1 MASTSSARAPTAARV
16 SLGRDPR
23 ARASRRAAA
32 APRASRASPPPGLA
46 FSSDADAID
55 PAEASA
61 VAGRAGDAAHAARL
75 RAVFSAREGVV
86 VGAFA
91 RLDGDGDGDAVPA
104 RRFPGAS
111 LVQMGF
117 DLLAGDGDVDGKSLV
132 GFARAATDGSMVATV
147 DEIAVD
153 ARFRNAGVGARLL
166 GKLAASLR
174 SREIYDIGAR
184 VPAARRSFFESRGFG
199 PDAEGAV
206 LMALPAEAAAEI
218 RAARDPA
225 RRLKRNGRGVEALML
240 RAMER
245 ADRDGEAREQ
255 KKKNEETRE
264 GGASSVL

>member
-1 MASTSSARAPTAARV
+1 MASTSSARVPTAARV
-16 SLGRDPR
+16 SLRRDPR

-91 RLDGDGDGDAVPA
+91 RLDGDGDGDGDAVPA

-147 DEIAVD
+147 DEVVVD
-153 ARFRNAGVGARLL
+153 ARFRNAGIGVRLL
-166 GKLAASLR
+166 GKLAATLR
-174 SREIYDIGAR
+174 AREVYDVGAR
-184 VPAARRSFFESRGFG
+184 VPAARRSFFETCGFG

-218 RAARDPA
+218 RGARDPA
-225 RRLKRNGRGVEALML
+225 RRLKRNGEGIEAIML
-240 RAMER
+240 SAMER
-245 ADRDGEAREQ
+245 ADRDR
-255 KKKNEETRE
+255 R
-264 GGASSVL
+264 

>member
-1 MASTSSARAPTAARV
+1 MRAVAAPKRLEMASTSTACTLAV
-16 SLGRDPR
+16 
-23 ARASRRAAA
+23 ARASPGRDLRARSSRRAVAA
-32 APRASRASPPPGLA
+32 SRASRASPPPGLA

-55 PAEASA
+55 PTEASA

-91 RLDGDGDGDAVPA
+91 RLDGDGDGDGDAVPA

-153 ARFRNAGVGARLL
+153 ARFRNAGVGVRLL
-166 GKLAASLR
+166 EKLAATLR
-174 SREIYDIGAR
+174 AREIYDVGAR
-184 VPAARRSFFESRGFG
+184 VPAARRSFFETCGFG

-206 LMALPAEAAAEI
+206 LMALPADAAAEI

-245 ADRDGEAREQ
+245 A
-255 KKKNEETRE
+255 
-264 GGASSVL
+264 S

>member
-1 MASTSSARAPTAARV
+1 M
-16 SLGRDPR
+16 
-23 ARASRRAAA
+23 
-32 APRASRASPPPGLA
+32 
-46 FSSDADAID
+46 
-55 PAEASA
+55 
-61 VAGRAGDAAHAARL
+61 AGRAGDAAHAARL

-91 RLDGDGDGDAVPA
+91 RLDGDGDGDGDAVPA

-153 ARFRNAGVGARLL
+153 ARFRNAGVGVRLL
-166 GKLAASLR
+166 EKLAATLR
-174 SREIYDIGAR
+174 AREIYDVGAR
-184 VPAARRSFFESRGFG
+184 VPAARRSFFETCGFG

-206 LMALPAEAAAEI
+206 LMALPADAAAEI

-245 ADRDGEAREQ
+245 A
-255 KKKNEETRE
+255 
-264 GGASSVL
+264 S

>member
-16 SLGRDPR
+16 SLETRPAGSRFAAR
-23 ARASRRAAA
+23 RGRASRLARV
-32 APRASRASPPPGLA
+32 PPPGLA

-91 RLDGDGDGDAVPA
+91 RLDGDGDGDGDAVPA

-117 DLLAGDGDVDGKSLV
+117 DLLAGDGDVGGKSLV

-147 DEIAVD
+147 DEVVVD
-153 ARFRNAGVGARLL
+153 ARFRNAGIGVRLL
-166 GKLAASLR
+166 GKLAATLR
-174 SREIYDIGAR
+174 AREVYDVGAR
-184 VPAARRSFFESRGFG
+184 VPAARDLFETCGFG

-206 LMALPAEAAAEI
+206 LMALPAEAAAES
-218 RAARDPA
+218 AARGIPPGGSSGTA
-225 RRLKRNGRGVEALML
+225 KGSRR
-240 RAMER
+240 
-245 ADRDGEAREQ
+245 
-255 KKKNEETRE
+255 
-264 GGASSVL
+264 SC

>member
-1 MASTSSARAPTAARV
+1 MASTSSARAPASARA
-16 SLGRDPR
+16 SPGRHPR

-91 RLDGDGDGDAVPA
+91 RVGGDGDGDGDGVPA

-117 DLLAGDGDVDGKSLV
+117 DLLAGDGDVDGKALV
-132 GFARAATDGSMVATV
+132 GYARAATDGSMVATV
-147 DEIAVD
+147 DEICVD
-153 ARFRNAGVGARLL
+153 KRFRDQGVGARLME
-166 GKLAASLR
+166 KLAFALR
-174 SREIYDIGAR
+174 SREIYDVGAR
-184 VPAARRSFFESRGFG
+184 VPEASRTFFKKCGFG

-206 LMALPAEAAAEI
+206 LMSLPAEVAEEM
-218 RAARDPA
+218 RNARDPK
-225 RRLKRNGRGVEALML
+225 RRLKRDGKGVEALML
-240 RAMER
+240 RAVER
-245 ADRDGEAREQ
+245 AERGR
-255 KKKNEETRE
+255 K
-264 GGASSVL
+264 